1 MISAETI
8 LALEA
13 VAKKQ
18 GSGIDHETLNG
29 VWTLQNTWTEAGV
42 RPTPGTDFLL
52 RGLGARLELNNS
64 TNGWRIVNQIMAAG
78 VQLRFEGE
86 AQLKGRRPMLM
97 FRFETVKLSLS
108 GRILLK
114 RNLPEPSTRRMP
126 FFALIAMADN
136 GEWLAARG
144 RGGGLALW
152 MRGKQPVGEV
162 QDQARS

>member
-13 VAKKQ
+13 IAKKN
-18 GSGIDHETLNG
+18 GSGIVHETLSG
-29 VWTLQNTWTEAGV
+29 VWILQHTWTEAGANPV
-42 RPTPGTDFLL
+42 PGTDVLL
-52 RGLGARLELNNS
+52 RSLGARLELKD
-64 TNGWRIVNQIMAAG
+64 TGTQWEIVNQITAAG

-97 FRFETVKLSLS
+97 SRFVTVNVLLA

-114 RNLPEPSTRRMP
+114 RKLPEPSSRRMP

-152 MRGKQPVGEV
+152 EKEKENR
-162 QDQARS
+162 